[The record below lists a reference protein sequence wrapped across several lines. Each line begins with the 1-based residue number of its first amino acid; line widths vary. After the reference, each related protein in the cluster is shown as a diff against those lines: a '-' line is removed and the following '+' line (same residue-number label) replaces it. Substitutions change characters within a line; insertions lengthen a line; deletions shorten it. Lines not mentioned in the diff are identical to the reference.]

1 MSLFLLDTNMVSF
14 VIKGNF
20 PAVRQKLLTIAMEDV
35 AISTVTEAE
44 LRYGLARKG
53 SPAALETLISAF
65 FKRVAILPWDSE
77 AARAYGDLRTLCSAH
92 GVVLSALD
100 MMIAAHAVATR
111 ATLVTHDRAFS
122 HIPNGVLTI
131 EDWTE

>member
-1 MSLFLLDTNMVSF
+1 MASF
-14 VIKGNF
+14 VIKGSF
-20 PAVRQKLLTIAMEDV
+20 PAVRQKLLTIPMQDV

-77 AARAYGDLRTLCSAH
+77 AARAYGDLRTLCSAQ

-100 MMIAAHAVATR
+100 MMIAAHAVAIN
-111 ATLVTHDRAFS
+111 ATLVTHDRAFTHVPS
-122 HIPNGVLTI
+122 DVLTI
-131 EDWTE
+131 EDWAGPGGS